1 MRREDRSSGSAVQ
14 ERSFLCAAYKKYNLR
29 SELQK
34 VCLKGVKIMYSKV
47 KSSTLR
53 GIEAAEVTVEADVA
67 FGLPSLNIVG
77 LPDASIRESK
87 ERVRTAIANSGFKFP
102 DKRVTVNLSPADV
115 RKEGTHFDL
124 PIAVCILESASKK
137 DREVNDCAFLGELAL
152 DGKINSVKG
161 IIPMLTGLR
170 DSGVKNA
177 VIPRANSAEAALVD
191 GINIYIA
198 DDLNGAMAF
207 ARGEAVLERQ
217 EFKPELRHYDGGL
230 DFADVAGHDSA
241 KRALQAAAAGMH
253 NILMVGAPG
262 AGKTMLA
269 KRLPSIMPD
278 MTYEECLEVTKIH
291 SVYGELEDGC
301 FLTSHRPFRAPDHT
315 VSAASLIGG
324 GRKIRAGE
332 AALAHLGI
340 LFLDELPEFS
350 RSAVESLRRPMEDE
364 KCVIS
369 RVSGKIVFPS
379 KFLTVCAMNPC
390 PCGFSG
396 DPKNECTCA
405 PGDIARYRSK
415 LSGPFLDRIDMTVNI
430 QVPDISEFGEHQA
443 GISSAQLKSAVE
455 RASEI
460 QRERYKN
467 ENIRYNSQMRP
478 EHIRKYCIC
487 DAQTKKLLNDAYERL
502 NLSIRSYDRILKVAR
517 TLADLE
523 GSENIKIEHV
533 AEAVSYKCEK
543 EIFR

>member
-1 MRREDRSSGSAVQ
+1 
-14 ERSFLCAAYKKYNLR
+14 
-29 SELQK
+29 
-34 VCLKGVKIMYSKV
+34 MYSKV

-87 ERVRTAIANSGFKFP
+87 ERVRTAIANSGFRFP

-124 PIAVCILESASKK
+124 PIAVCILESFSKRSDASL
-137 DREVNDCAFLGELAL
+137 DSAFLGELAL
-152 DGKINSVKG
+152 DGRLNPVRG

-170 DSGVKNA
+170 DRGIKSV
-177 VIPRANSAEAALVD
+177 VIPKSNSAEAAFVD
-191 GINIYIA
+191 GMDIYIA
-198 DDLNGAMAF
+198 DDLRSVMNF
-207 ARGEAVLERQ
+207 VRGEGMLERQ
-217 EFKPELRHYDGGL
+217 EFKPEFGSYEGGL
-230 DFADVAGHDSA
+230 DFADVAGHASA

-253 NILMVGAPG
+253 NILMVGTPG

-291 SVYGELEDGC
+291 SVYGEIEDGK
-301 FLTSHRPFRAPDHT
+301 FLTSSRPFRAPDHT
-315 VSAASLIGG
+315 VSPASLIGG
-324 GRKIRAGE
+324 GRKVKAGE

-390 PCGFSG
+390 PCGFAG
-396 DPKNECTCA
+396 DPKNECTCS

-430 QVPDISEFGEHQA
+430 QIPDIFEFSEHKKGV
-443 GISSAQLKSAVE
+443 SSAELKAAVE
-455 RASEI
+455 SASDI
-460 QRERYKN
+460 QRKRYKN
-467 ENIRYNSQMRP
+467 EDIRYNSQMRS
-478 EHIRKYCIC
+478 EHIRKYCVC
-487 DAQTKKLLNDAYERL
+487 DETTKKLLNDAYNRL

-523 GSENIKIEHV
+523 SSENIKLEHV

-543 EIFR
+543 DIFR

>member
-1 MRREDRSSGSAVQ
+1 
-14 ERSFLCAAYKKYNLR
+14 
-29 SELQK
+29 
-34 VCLKGVKIMYSKV
+34 
-47 KSSTLR
+47 
-53 GIEAAEVTVEADVA
+53 
-67 FGLPSLNIVG
+67 
-77 LPDASIRESK
+77 
-87 ERVRTAIANSGFKFP
+87 
-102 DKRVTVNLSPADV
+102 
-115 RKEGTHFDL
+115 
-124 PIAVCILESASKK
+124 
-137 DREVNDCAFLGELAL
+137 
-152 DGKINSVKG
+152 
-161 IIPMLTGLR
+161 
-170 DSGVKNA
+170 
-177 VIPRANSAEAALVD
+177 
-191 GINIYIA
+191 
-198 DDLNGAMAF
+198 
-207 ARGEAVLERQ
+207 
-217 EFKPELRHYDGGL
+217 
-230 DFADVAGHDSA
+230 
-241 KRALQAAAAGMH
+241 
-253 NILMVGAPG
+253 
-262 AGKTMLA
+262 
-269 KRLPSIMPD
+269 
-278 MTYEECLEVTKIH
+278 
-291 SVYGELEDGC
+291 
-301 FLTSHRPFRAPDHT
+301 
-315 VSAASLIGG
+315 
-324 GRKIRAGE
+324 
-332 AALAHLGI
+332 
-340 LFLDELPEFS
+340 
-350 RSAVESLRRPMEDE
+350 MEDE

-390 PCGFSG
+390 PCGFSD